1 MLDFAIVDGD
11 NHYYEATDAFTRHLD
26 PAMAKRTMQWAEVD
40 GKRRLLV
47 GGSINRFIPN
57 PSFSHLAQPGSL
69 SDFFRAKTGVGD
81 LRAAFGELQPIDE
94 RPEYRGRDARL
105 AVMDAQGM
113 EACIMLPTLGVGM
126 ETALERDPQACVAA
140 FRAFNRW
147 LDEDWG
153 LAYRDRIF
161 AAPYITLID
170 PEGAVEELRW
180 ALDAGARVVLMR
192 PTSVWGVDGRRTPG
206 DPRHD
211 AFWSLLDEA
220 GVTLVLHSGDSGYG
234 PYEELWGISEDM
246 QAFKVPTLK
255 RLLSANPI
263 RDTMASFMADRIF
276 ERFDNLRMATVE
288 TGADWVR
295 PLLKKLAAVHVQIP
309 GTFGEDPVELFRR
322 HVWVSPFFEDDVID
336 LVDAVGAGNV
346 LFGSDWPHVEGLAEP
361 SEFIAELDGLSPEDV
376 ERIMRTNA
384 LDLLTPRPR

>member
-1 MLDFAIVDGD
+1 MLDFRIVDAD

-26 PAMAKRTMQWAEVD
+26 PAMAKRTMQWADVD

-69 SDFFRAKTGVGD
+69 SDFFRARSGVGD
-81 LRAAFGELQPIDE
+81 LRAAFGELQPIE
-94 RPEYRGRDARL
+94 QRPEYRDRDARL
-105 AVMDAQGM
+105 AVMDEQGM

-126 ETALERDPQACVAA
+126 ETALESDPQACTAA

-147 LDEDWG
+147 LDDDWG
-153 LAYRDRIF
+153 LAYQDRIF
-161 AAPYITLID
+161 SAPYVTLLD
-170 PEGAVEELRW
+170 PEWAVEELRW

-192 PTSVWGVDGRRTPG
+192 PTSVWGAEGRRTPG

-211 AFWSLLDEA
+211 AFWSLLDES
-220 GVTLVLHSGDSGYG
+220 GVTLVLHSGDAGYG
-234 PYEELWGISEDM
+234 PYEELWGISEEM

-295 PLLKKLAAVHVQIP
+295 PLLKKLAALHVQLP

-322 HVWVSPFFEDDVID
+322 HVWVSPFFEDDVLD
-336 LVDAVGAGNV
+336 LVDAVGVGNV

-361 SEFIAELDGLSPEDV
+361 SEFVAELEGLDDDDV
-376 ERIMRTNA
+376 RRIMRTNA
-384 LDLLTPRPR
+384 QELLTPRPR

>member
-1 MLDFAIVDGD
+1 MVDAD

-26 PAMAKRTMQWAEVD
+26 PSMAKRTMQWAEVD

-47 GGSINRFIPN
+47 AGAINRFIPN

-69 SDFFRAKTGVGD
+69 SDFFRAKEGVGD
-81 LRAAFGELQPIDE
+81 LRAAFGELEAIEQ
-94 RPEYRGRDARL
+94 RPEYRDRDARL

-113 EACIMLPTLGVGM
+113 QACIMLPTLGVGM
-126 ETALERDPQACVAA
+126 ESALETDPEACTAA

-153 LAYRDRIF
+153 LHHQDRIF
-161 AAPYITLID
+161 SAPYLTLLD
-170 PEGAVEELRW
+170 PDWAVEELRW
-180 ALDAGARVVLMR
+180 ALEQGARVVLMR

-211 AFWSLLDEA
+211 AFWSLLDES
-220 GVTLVLHSGDSGYG
+220 GVTLVLHSGDAGYG
-234 PYEELWGISEDM
+234 DYEALWGLTDDM

-255 RLLSANPI
+255 KLLSANPVQ
-263 RDTMASFMADRIF
+263 DTMASMMADRLF
-276 ERFDNLRMATVE
+276 ERHPNLRVATVE
-288 TGADWVR
+288 TGAEWVR
-295 PLLKKLAAVHVQIP
+295 PLLKKLAATHIQLP

-322 HVWVSPFFEDDVID
+322 HVWVSPFFEDDVLD
-336 LVDAVGAGNV
+336 LIDAVGPSRV

-361 SEFIAELDGLSPEDV
+361 ASFIEELAGVEAADV
-376 ERIMRTNA
+376 RAIMRDNT
-384 LDLLTPRPR
+384 LELLTPRPR

>member
-1 MLDFAIVDGD
+1 MLDFAIVDAD

-26 PAMAKRTMQWAEVD
+26 PAMAKRTIQWAEVD

-69 SDFFRAKTGVGD
+69 SDFFRARTGVGD
-81 LRAAFGELQPIDE
+81 LRAAFGELQPIEE
-94 RPEYRGRDARL
+94 RPEYRDRDARL

-153 LAYRDRIF
+153 LAYQDRIF

-170 PEGAVEELRW
+170 PDWAVEELRW

-211 AFWSLLDEA
+211 VFWSLLDEA

-336 LVDAVGAGNV
+336 LVDAVGVGNV

-384 LDLLTPRPR
+384 QDLLTPRPR